1 MTRRRPDGSSSSVPS
16 ARAEFGPPPPRAQAR
31 GFPWAPTPKR
41 HPGQTVVMALVET
54 SRARDWRTFAAA
66 AVVSVVTMPLTAMWF
81 LLIGGALLVAGDLV
95 PATVRRASRLGTAS
109 LVGLGLLVGP
119 AIYIALALVQ

>member
-1 MTRRRPDGSSSSVPS
+1 
-16 ARAEFGPPPPRAQAR
+16 
-31 GFPWAPTPKR
+31 
-41 HPGQTVVMALVET
+41 MALVET

-81 LLIGGALLVAGDLV
+81 LLIGGALLVAGLV

>member
-1 MTRRRPDGSSSSVPS
+1 M
-16 ARAEFGPPPPRAQAR
+16 
-31 GFPWAPTPKR
+31 APTPKR

-81 LLIGGALLVAGDLV
+81 LLIGGALLVAGLV